1 TPATAQPPWGR
12 EYTYARLPEAKAL
25 DRVNL
30 TTVWRAHLPIAGR
43 RDGVFTVQFVD
54 RQLLVQTIRGAI
66 VCLDADSGRIN
77 WKPTVGRSYLVS
89 HPLAYNKQFV
99 FAIRGDHLY
108 ALSRS
113 TGRTLWNYTLP
124 DGAASGPVADD
135 EGIYVALGPSKVY
148 AFILPDLKDWE
159 RRHKG

>member
-1 TPATAQPPWGR
+1 VPVARGLGWEGDLCVVAAAAPWYTSFGPFARYSHPWPVLWVPVMKMLLPGTLTLLLFVTPATAQPPWGR

-66 VCLDADSGRIN
+66 VCLDADSGRIK
-77 WKPTVGRSYLVS
+77 WKTTVGRSYLVS

-99 FAIRGDHLY
+99 FA
-108 ALSRS
+108 
-113 TGRTLWNYTLP
+113 
-124 DGAASGPVADD
+124 
-135 EGIYVALGPSKVY
+135 
-148 AFILPDLKDWE
+148 
-159 RRHKG
+159 